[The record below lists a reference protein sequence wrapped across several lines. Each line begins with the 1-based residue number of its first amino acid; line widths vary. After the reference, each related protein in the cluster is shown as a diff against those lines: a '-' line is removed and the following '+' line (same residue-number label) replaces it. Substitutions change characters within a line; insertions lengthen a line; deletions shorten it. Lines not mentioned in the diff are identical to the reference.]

1 MKSNTQD
8 CFLSELM
15 TSANMGWWEA
25 DVNSESYICS
35 EYISNLLGLDKNGT
49 ISFSDFNS
57 RILKEEQHHTTVHSF
72 DSIQQRPEVVYL
84 LDSVRGPIWIR
95 SKVCFQKVD
104 ESGNAKI
111 YGIAEVQDGPDMASA
126 YQALQRSERL
136 LHNIYKNL
144 PVGIELYDINGILID
159 LNDKELDMFHLNKKE
174 EILGINIFENP
185 IFPEEMKKKLRRNE
199 DADFTFRY
207 DFSKVG
213 SYYQTEK
220 REGTIDLV
228 TKVTTLYDDNHQP
241 INYLLIN
248 ADKTE
253 MTVAYNKI
261 QEFESFFELIGDYA
275 KVGYAHYNIKT
286 QKGYAQKSWYKNIG
300 EVEDTPLADIV
311 GVYSHFHPEDLLSVK
326 EFFKNVE
333 NGTETKLSKEV
344 RILREDGNYTWTCI
358 NLLLKNYD
366 PENDIIELISINY
379 DITKLKQTEMMLI
392 KARDKAEESDRL
404 KSAFLANMKH
414 EIRTPL
420 NAIVGFSNLLAST
433 DDAEEKEQYNL
444 LIQHNNDLLLNIV
457 NDVLDISKIE
467 SGHIEFHPVWFNLS
481 ELIKET
487 VAEYT
492 PNVPPEIKFF
502 ATYPKP
508 DYFVE
513 LDSIRVKQI
522 LNNIVSN
529 ALKYTSE
536 GTVQISYELIEEG
549 QVRISVADTGC
560 GIPEDKTDKI
570 FERFEK
576 LDYYVQGAGLGLS
589 ISKSLVDKMGGRIE
603 VDSTVGVGSTFRIIL
618 PCRVMLMDELL
629 RDGMVS

>member
-1 MKSNTQD
+1 M
-8 CFLSELM
+8 
-15 TSANMGWWEA
+15 
-25 DVNSESYICS
+25 
-35 EYISNLLGLDKNGT
+35 
-49 ISFSDFNS
+49 
-57 RILKEEQHHTTVHSF
+57 HSF

-213 SYYQTEK
+213 SYYQTGK

-311 GVYSHFHPEDLLSVK
+311 GVYSHFHPEDLLSVT

-358 NLLLKNYD
+358 NLLLRNYD

-513 LDSIRVKQI
+513 LDSMRVKQI

>member
-1 MKSNTQD
+1 MKSNPQD

-72 DSIQQRPEVVYL
+72 DSTQQRPEVVYL
-84 LDSVRGPIWIR
+84 LDSVRGPLWIR

-104 ESGNAKI
+104 ESGNVKI

-126 YQALQRSERL
+126 YQALQRNELL

-213 SYYQTEK
+213 SYYQTRK
-220 REGTIDLV
+220 RKGTIDLV

-300 EVEDTPLADIV
+300 EAENTPLVEIV
-311 GVYSHFHPEDLLSVK
+311 GIYSHIHPEDLLSLT

-433 DDAEEKEQYNL
+433 DNTEEKEQYNL

-502 ATYPKP
+502 ATCPKP
-508 DYFVE
+508 DYIVE
-513 LDSIRVKQI
+513 LDSMHVKQI

-536 GTVQISYELIEEG
+536 GTVQISYELKEEG

-560 GIPEDKTDKI
+560 GIPEDKIDKI

-603 VDSTVGVGSTFRIIL
+603 VDSIVGVGSTFRIIL

-629 RDGMVS
+629 RDGIVS

>member
-174 EILGINIFENP
+174 EILGINIFDNP

-311 GVYSHFHPEDLLSVK
+311 GVYSHFHPEDLLSVM

-358 NLLLKNYD
+358 NLLLRNYD

-467 SGHIEFHPVWFNLS
+467 SGHVEFHPVWFNLS

-513 LDSIRVKQI
+513 LDSMRVKQI

-536 GTVQISYELIEEG
+536 GTVQISYELIEKG
-549 QVRISVADTGC
+549 LVRISVADTGC

>member
-1 MKSNTQD
+1 MKSNPQD

-72 DSIQQRPEVVYL
+72 DSTQQRPEVVYL

-104 ESGNAKI
+104 ESGNVKI

-126 YQALQRSERL
+126 YQALQRNELL

-213 SYYQTEK
+213 SYYQTRK
-220 REGTIDLV
+220 RKGTIDLV

-300 EVEDTPLADIV
+300 EAENTPLVDIV
-311 GVYSHFHPEDLLSVK
+311 GIYSHIHPEDLLLLT

-433 DDAEEKEQYNL
+433 DNTEEKEQYNL

-502 ATYPKP
+502 ATCPKP
-508 DYFVE
+508 DYIVE
-513 LDSIRVKQI
+513 LDSMHVKQI

-536 GTVQISYELIEEG
+536 GTVQISYELKEEG

-560 GIPEDKTDKI
+560 GIPEDKIDKI

-603 VDSTVGVGSTFRIIL
+603 VDSIVGVGSTFRIIL

-629 RDGMVS
+629 RDGIVS

>member
-311 GVYSHFHPEDLLSVK
+311 GVYSHFHPEDLLSVM

-358 NLLLKNYD
+358 NLLLRNYD

-492 PNVPPEIKFF
+492 PNVPPEINFF

-513 LDSIRVKQI
+513 LDSMRVKQI

>member
-1 MKSNTQD
+1 MKSNPQD

-72 DSIQQRPEVVYL
+72 DSTQQRPEVVYL

-104 ESGNAKI
+104 ESGNVKI

-126 YQALQRSERL
+126 YQALQRNELL

-213 SYYQTEK
+213 SYYQTRK
-220 REGTIDLV
+220 RKGTIDLV

-300 EVEDTPLADIV
+300 EAENTPLVDIV
-311 GVYSHFHPEDLLSVK
+311 GIYSHIHPEDLLSLT

-379 DITKLKQTEMMLI
+379 DITKLKQTEMILI

-433 DDAEEKEQYNL
+433 DNTEEKEQYNL

-502 ATYPKP
+502 ATCPKP
-508 DYFVE
+508 DYIVE
-513 LDSIRVKQI
+513 LDSMHVKQI

-536 GTVQISYELIEEG
+536 GTVQISYELKEEG

-560 GIPEDKTDKI
+560 GIPEDKIDKI

-603 VDSTVGVGSTFRIIL
+603 VDSIVGVGSTFRIIL

-629 RDGMVS
+629 RDGIVS

>member
-311 GVYSHFHPEDLLSVK
+311 GVYSHFHPEDLLSVM

-366 PENDIIELISINY
+366 LENDIIELISINY

-467 SGHIEFHPVWFNLS
+467 SGHVEFHPVWFNLS

-513 LDSIRVKQI
+513 LDSMRVKQI

-536 GTVQISYELIEEG
+536 GTVRISYELIEEG

>member
-1 MKSNTQD
+1 
-8 CFLSELM
+8 
-15 TSANMGWWEA
+15 
-25 DVNSESYICS
+25 
-35 EYISNLLGLDKNGT
+35 
-49 ISFSDFNS
+49 
-57 RILKEEQHHTTVHSF
+57 
-72 DSIQQRPEVVYL
+72 
-84 LDSVRGPIWIR
+84 
-95 SKVCFQKVD
+95 
-104 ESGNAKI
+104 
-111 YGIAEVQDGPDMASA
+111 
-126 YQALQRSERL
+126 
-136 LHNIYKNL
+136 
-144 PVGIELYDINGILID
+144 
-159 LNDKELDMFHLNKKE
+159 MFHLNKKE

-311 GVYSHFHPEDLLSVK
+311 GVYSHFHPEDLLSVT

-404 KSAFLANMKH
+404 KSAFLANMKY

-467 SGHIEFHPVWFNLS
+467 SGHVEFHPVWFNLS

-492 PNVPPEIKFF
+492 PNIPPEIKFF

-513 LDSIRVKQI
+513 LDSMRVKQI

>member
-414 EIRTPL
+414 EIRIPL

>member
-1 MKSNTQD
+1 MKSNLQD

-35 EYISNLLGLDKNGT
+35 EYISDLLGLDKNGT
-49 ISFSDFNS
+49 ISFNDFNS
-57 RILKEEQHHTTVHSF
+57 RILKEEHHHTTVHSF
-72 DSIQQRPEVVYL
+72 DSTQQRPEVVYL

-95 SKVCFQKVD
+95 SKICFQKVD
-104 ESGNAKI
+104 ESGNVKI

-126 YQALQRSERL
+126 YQALQRNERL

-185 IFPEEMKKKLRRNE
+185 IFPEEMKKKLRKNE

-213 SYYQTEK
+213 SYYQTRK
-220 REGTIDLV
+220 RKGTIDLV

-300 EVEDTPLADIV
+300 EVENTPLVDIV
-311 GVYSHFHPEDLLSVK
+311 GIYSHIHPEDLLSLT

-433 DDAEEKEQYNL
+433 DNTEEKEQYNL

-502 ATYPKP
+502 ATCPKP
-508 DYFVE
+508 DCFVE
-513 LDSIRVKQI
+513 LDSMHVKQI

-536 GTVQISYELIEEG
+536 GTVQISYELREEG

-560 GIPEDKTDKI
+560 GIPGDKIDKI

-576 LDYYVQGAGLGLS
+576 LDYYVQGAGLGLP

-603 VDSTVGVGSTFRIIL
+603 VDSIVGVGSTFRIIL

-629 RDGMVS
+629 RDGIVS

>member
-1 MKSNTQD
+1 MKSNPQD

-72 DSIQQRPEVVYL
+72 DSTQQRPEVVYL

-104 ESGNAKI
+104 ESGNVKI

-126 YQALQRSERL
+126 YQALQRNELL

-311 GVYSHFHPEDLLSVK
+311 GVYSHFHPEDLLSVT

-358 NLLLKNYD
+358 NLLLRNYD

-420 NAIVGFSNLLAST
+420 NAIGR
-433 DDAEEKEQYNL
+433 
-444 LIQHNNDLLLNIV
+444 
-457 NDVLDISKIE
+457 
-467 SGHIEFHPVWFNLS
+467 
-481 ELIKET
+481 
-487 VAEYT
+487 
-492 PNVPPEIKFF
+492 FF
-502 ATYPKP
+502 
-508 DYFVE
+508 
-513 LDSIRVKQI
+513 
-522 LNNIVSN
+522 
-529 ALKYTSE
+529 
-536 GTVQISYELIEEG
+536 
-549 QVRISVADTGC
+549 
-560 GIPEDKTDKI
+560 
-570 FERFEK
+570 
-576 LDYYVQGAGLGLS
+576 
-589 ISKSLVDKMGGRIE
+589 
-603 VDSTVGVGSTFRIIL
+603 
-618 PCRVMLMDELL
+618 
-629 RDGMVS
+629 

>member
-311 GVYSHFHPEDLLSVK
+311 GVYSHFHPEDLLSVT

-467 SGHIEFHPVWFNLS
+467 SGHVEFHPVWFNLS

-513 LDSIRVKQI
+513 LDSMRVKQI

>member
-144 PVGIELYDINGILID
+144 PVGIELYDINGTLID

-213 SYYQTEK
+213 SYYQTGK

-311 GVYSHFHPEDLLSVK
+311 GVYSHFHPEDLLSVM

-358 NLLLKNYD
+358 NLLLRNYD

-513 LDSIRVKQI
+513 LDSMRVKQI

-618 PCRVMLMDELL
+618 PCRVMLIDELL

>member
-311 GVYSHFHPEDLLSVK
+311 GVYSHFHPEDLLSVM

-467 SGHIEFHPVWFNLS
+467 SGHVEFHPVWFNLS

-513 LDSIRVKQI
+513 LDSMRVKQI

-549 QVRISVADTGC
+549 QVRISVSDTGC

>member
-311 GVYSHFHPEDLLSVK
+311 GVYSHFHPEDLLSVT

-404 KSAFLANMKH
+404 KSAFLANMKY

-467 SGHIEFHPVWFNLS
+467 SGHVEFHPVWFNLS

-492 PNVPPEIKFF
+492 PNIPPEIKFF

-513 LDSIRVKQI
+513 LDSMRVKQI

>member
-1 MKSNTQD
+1 M
-8 CFLSELM
+8 
-15 TSANMGWWEA
+15 
-25 DVNSESYICS
+25 
-35 EYISNLLGLDKNGT
+35 
-49 ISFSDFNS
+49 
-57 RILKEEQHHTTVHSF
+57 
-72 DSIQQRPEVVYL
+72 
-84 LDSVRGPIWIR
+84 
-95 SKVCFQKVD
+95 
-104 ESGNAKI
+104 
-111 YGIAEVQDGPDMASA
+111 
-126 YQALQRSERL
+126 
-136 LHNIYKNL
+136 
-144 PVGIELYDINGILID
+144 
-159 LNDKELDMFHLNKKE
+159 
-174 EILGINIFENP
+174 
-185 IFPEEMKKKLRRNE
+185 
-199 DADFTFRY
+199 
-207 DFSKVG
+207 
-213 SYYQTEK
+213 
-220 REGTIDLV
+220 
-228 TKVTTLYDDNHQP
+228 
-241 INYLLIN
+241 
-248 ADKTE
+248 
-253 MTVAYNKI
+253 
-261 QEFESFFELIGDYA
+261 
-275 KVGYAHYNIKT
+275 
-286 QKGYAQKSWYKNIG
+286 
-300 EVEDTPLADIV
+300 
-311 GVYSHFHPEDLLSVK
+311 
-326 EFFKNVE
+326 
-333 NGTETKLSKEV
+333 
-344 RILREDGNYTWTCI
+344 
-358 NLLLKNYD
+358 LKNYD
-366 PENDIIELISINY
+366 PENNIIELISINY

-467 SGHIEFHPVWFNLS
+467 SGHVEFHPVWFNLS

-502 ATYPKP
+502 ATYAKP

-513 LDSIRVKQI
+513 LDSMRVKQI

>member
-1 MKSNTQD
+1 MKSNPQD

-72 DSIQQRPEVVYL
+72 DSTQQRPEVVYL
-84 LDSVRGPIWIR
+84 LDSVRGPIGIR

-104 ESGNAKI
+104 ESGNVKI

-126 YQALQRSERL
+126 YQALQRNELL

-213 SYYQTEK
+213 SYYQTRK
-220 REGTIDLV
+220 RKGTIDLV

-300 EVEDTPLADIV
+300 EAENTPLVEIV
-311 GVYSHFHPEDLLSVK
+311 GIYSHIHPEDFLSLT

-433 DDAEEKEQYNL
+433 DNTEEKEQYNL

-502 ATYPKP
+502 ATCPKP
-508 DYFVE
+508 DYIVE
-513 LDSIRVKQI
+513 LDSMHVKQI

-536 GTVQISYELIEEG
+536 GTVQISYELKEEG

-560 GIPEDKTDKI
+560 GIPEDKIDKI

-603 VDSTVGVGSTFRIIL
+603 VDSIVGVGSTFRIIL

-629 RDGMVS
+629 RDGIVS